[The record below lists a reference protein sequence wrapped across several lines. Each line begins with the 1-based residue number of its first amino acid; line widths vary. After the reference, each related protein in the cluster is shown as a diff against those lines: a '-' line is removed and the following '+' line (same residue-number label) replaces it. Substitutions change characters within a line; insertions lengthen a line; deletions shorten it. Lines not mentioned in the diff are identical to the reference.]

1 MPDRS
6 ITGILELFERQAE
19 DELNLLSETG
29 PEFFTT
35 PQLLRLRGQWEVKS
49 ALFQLFQRI
58 MMQVVAIS
66 PLWMI
71 LALLLF
77 WLKWIIL
84 ALALALLFPLS
95 FVFYFFG
102 LWLMQKVFRG
112 RGHLEAVGEGINVEL
127 DRRRGERGNR

>member
-6 ITGILELFERQAE
+6 IKGILELFEQQAE
-19 DELNLLSETG
+19 DELNLLSDTG

-35 PQLLRLRGQWEVKS
+35 SHLLRLRGQWEVKS
-49 ALFQLFQRI
+49 ALFQFFQQI

-66 PLWMI
+66 PIWMI

-112 RGHLEAVGEGINVEL
+112 RGHLEAVGEVIDEEL
-127 DRRRGERGNR
+127 NKRREEKG

>member
-127 DRRRGERGNR
+127 DRRRGERENR